1 MATTRISF
9 EEYMQLP
16 DDGAHHELDQ
26 GELLMVPSPAPR
38 HNFIR
43 QRIAFKMTQ
52 FVTERKLGMVLEEM
66 DFRLASEIVRN
77 ADVAFIAKEA
87 LRKID
92 LDQSP
97 IEGAP
102 TLAVEVLSPR
112 NRTEDTVKKMHQYFD
127 SGCRSVWLVYP
138 TLRLVE
144 IHSRIDS
151 RPQRRDFREPET
163 IVEDAV
169 LLGFS
174 ISVSF
179 VFTEP
184 ELD

>member
-9 EEYMQLP
+9 EEYTQLP
-16 DDGAHHELDQ
+16 DDGARRELDE

-38 HNFIR
+38 HNLIR
-43 QRIAFKMTQ
+43 QRIAFKMAQ
-52 FVTERKLGMVLEEM
+52 FATEQKLGIVLEEM
-66 DFRLASEIVRN
+66 DFRLAPETVRN
-77 ADVAFIAKEA
+77 ADVAFLAKDA

-127 SGCRSVWLVYP
+127 AGCRSVWLVYP

-144 IHSRIDS
+144 IHSRMDG
-151 RPQRRDFREPET
+151 RPQRRDIRLIRAKYDE
-163 IVEDAV
+163 AR
-169 LLGFS
+169 
-174 ISVSF
+174 
-179 VFTEP
+179 
-184 ELD
+184 

>member
-9 EEYMQLP
+9 QEYTQLP
-16 DDGAHHELDQ
+16 DDGARRELDE

-38 HNFIR
+38 HNLIR
-43 QRIAFKMTQ
+43 QRIAFKMAQ
-52 FVTERKLGMVLEEM
+52 FATEQKLGIVLEEM
-66 DFRLASEIVRN
+66 DFRLAPETVRN
-77 ADVAFIAKEA
+77 ADVAFLAKDA

-127 SGCRSVWLVYP
+127 AGCRSVWLVYP

-144 IHSRIDS
+144 IHSRMDG
-151 RPQRRDFREPET
+151 RPQRRDIRLIRAKYDE
-163 IVEDAV
+163 AR
-169 LLGFS
+169 
-174 ISVSF
+174 
-179 VFTEP
+179 
-184 ELD
+184 

>member
-9 EEYMQLP
+9 EEYTQLP
-16 DDGAHHELDQ
+16 DDGARRELDE
-26 GELLMVPSPAPR
+26 GELLMVPSPAAR
-38 HNFIR
+38 HNLIR
-43 QRIAFKMTQ
+43 QRIAFKMAQ
-52 FVTERKLGMVLEEM
+52 FVTEQKLGIVLEEM
-66 DFRLASEIVRN
+66 DFRLAPETVRN
-77 ADVAFIAKEA
+77 ADVAFLAKDA

-127 SGCRSVWLVYP
+127 AGCRSVWLVYP

-144 IHSRIDS
+144 IHSRMDG
-151 RPQRRDFREPET
+151 RPQRRDIREPDM
-163 IVEDAV
+163 IADDAG
-169 LLGFS
+169 LPGFS
-174 ISVSF
+174 MSVSF

>member
-9 EEYMQLP
+9 EEYTQLP
-16 DDGAHHELDQ
+16 DDGARRELDE

-38 HNFIR
+38 HNLIR
-43 QRIAFKMTQ
+43 QRIAFKMAQ
-52 FVTERKLGMVLEEM
+52 FATEQKLGIVLEEM
-66 DFRLASEIVRN
+66 DFRLAPETVRN
-77 ADVAFIAKEA
+77 ADVAFLAKDA

-127 SGCRSVWLVYP
+127 AGCRSVWLVYP

-144 IHSRIDS
+144 IHSRMDG
-151 RPQRRDFREPET
+151 RPQRRDIREPDM
-163 IVEDAV
+163 IADDAG
-169 LLGFS
+169 LPGFS
-174 ISVSF
+174 MSVSF

>member
-9 EEYMQLP
+9 EEYTRLP
-16 DDGAHHELDQ
+16 DDGTRHELDE

-38 HNFIR
+38 HNLIR
-43 QRIAFKMTQ
+43 QRIAFKMAQ
-52 FVTERKLGMVLEEM
+52 FVTERKLGIVLEEM
-66 DFRLASEIVRN
+66 DFRLAPETVRN

-87 LRKID
+87 MRKID

-102 TLAVEVLSPR
+102 TLAIEVLSPG

-127 SGCRSVWLVYP
+127 AGCRSVWLVYP

-144 IHSRIDS
+144 VHSRVNG
-151 RPQRRDFREPET
+151 RPQRRDIEEPET
-163 IVEDAV
+163 VVDDSV
-169 LLGFS
+169 LPGLS
-174 ISVSF
+174 MLVSY

>member
-1 MATTRISF
+1 MGI
-9 EEYMQLP
+9 
-16 DDGAHHELDQ
+16 
-26 GELLMVPSPAPR
+26 
-38 HNFIR
+38 
-43 QRIAFKMTQ
+43 
-52 FVTERKLGMVLEEM
+52 VLEEM
-66 DFRLASEIVRN
+66 DFRLAPETVRN
-77 ADVAFIAKEA
+77 ADVAFLAKDA

-127 SGCRSVWLVYP
+127 AGCRSVWLVYP

-144 IHSRIDS
+144 IHSRMDG
-151 RPQRRDFREPET
+151 RPQRRDIREPDM
-163 IVEDAV
+163 IADDAG
-169 LLGFS
+169 LPGFS
-174 ISVSF
+174 MSVSF

>member
-9 EEYMQLP
+9 EEYTQLP
-16 DDGAHHELDQ
+16 DDDARRELDE

-38 HNFIR
+38 HNLIR
-43 QRIAFKMTQ
+43 QRIAFKMAQ
-52 FVTERKLGMVLEEM
+52 FATEQKLGIVLEEM
-66 DFRLASEIVRN
+66 DFRLAPETVRN
-77 ADVAFIAKEA
+77 ADVAFLAKDA

-127 SGCRSVWLVYP
+127 AGCRSVWLVYP

-144 IHSRIDS
+144 IHSRMDG
-151 RPQRRDFREPET
+151 RPQRRDIREPDM
-163 IVEDAV
+163 IADDAG
-169 LLGFS
+169 LPGFS
-174 ISVSF
+174 MSVSF